1 MIPRSVGSND
11 QETVGDAG
19 PLDAASFETVFR
31 AHYGSLCSFAL
42 RYTGDVAAAEELVQD
57 LFTKL
62 WIDPDAW
69 PAPRNERAYLFAAVR
84 NRALNARAR
93 QQLEHDWVDEERM
106 SETPESP
113 APDALAVVEASE
125 LQRQLDAA
133 IEALPERCRLVIHL
147 RWREQLSYAEIA
159 SVMGISVKGV
169 ENQLARG
176 LARLRD
182 LLPNG

>member
-1 MIPRSVGSND
+1 MTPPSGS
-11 QETVGDAG
+11 DAA
-19 PLDAASFETVFR
+19 PLDAASFEAVFR
-31 AHYGSLCSFAL
+31 AHYASLCSFAL
-42 RYTGDVAAAEELVQD
+42 RYTGNAEAAEELVQD
-57 LFTKL
+57 LFAKL
-62 WIDPDAW
+62 WIDRNAW

-93 QQLEHDWVDEERM
+93 QQLEQDWADEERM
-106 SETPESP
+106 SESPESRV
-113 APDALAVVEASE
+113 PDALAVVEASE
-125 LQRQLDAA
+125 LRHQLDAA

-182 LLPNG
+182 LLPRG